1 MVNFTCWINSIPLW
15 QRPWIQQAM
24 KCLSREFC
32 RAVKVMMLIVV
43 YLHNLTPALF
53 ITEEIQAKLAIS
65 EQLLGDVTAII
76 REKVPK
82 VLYIVLYCFIS
93 I

>member
-1 MVNFTCWINSIPLW
+1 
-15 QRPWIQQAM
+15 
-24 KCLSREFC
+24 
-32 RAVKVMMLIVV
+32 MLIVV